1 MAMQRLLIGT
11 VVGGIVL
18 TLFGY
23 LVFGYLTIDFF
34 AANAGTATG
43 VAKMPFNFVA
53 LVIGQLAWAAMLT
66 MILRWASVR
75 SIGQGVMVAGLSGL
89 LIFLGVDL
97 TFYATQNVQNLTAT
111 LADPVLSAIV
121 FAVAGGAIAAVGGI
135 GKPMEQGRALV

>member
-53 LVIGQLAWAAMLT
+53 LVIGQFAWGAVLT
-66 MILRWASVR
+66 MILNWASVR

-97 TFYATQNVQNLTAT
+97 TMFATQNVQNLTAA
-111 LADPVLSAIV
+111 LADPVLAAIV
-121 FAVAGGAIAAVGGI
+121 FAVGGGAITAVRGI
-135 GKPMEQGRALV
+135 GKPVEEGRALV